1 MDACRSISIP
11 FTERLHEPIDQWIFA
26 GMSPVDVQVSPCIT
40 HRRVRVGDMPRAV
53 VAVHAVRHRITEA
66 DYTVVLVQVEAPDRG
81 GHKRQE

>member
-26 GMSPVDVQVSPCIT
+26 GMSPIDVQVSPCIT
-40 HRRVRVGDMPRAV
+40 HGCVCVGNMPCTV
-53 VAVHAVRHRITEA
+53 VTLYSVRHCITEA
-66 DYTVVLVQVEAPDRG
+66 DNAVVFPQVEAPDRG